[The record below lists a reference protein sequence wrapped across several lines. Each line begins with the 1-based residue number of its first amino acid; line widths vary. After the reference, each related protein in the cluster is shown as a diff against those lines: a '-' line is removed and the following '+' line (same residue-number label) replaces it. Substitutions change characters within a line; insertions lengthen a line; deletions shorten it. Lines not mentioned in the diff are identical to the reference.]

1 MKLCFYRNIKSYF
14 IALLFLSYSLI
25 FCEQDQES
33 HFNTHTVFHEDNEK
47 TVTYEH
53 CGSNDQG
60 DYLFSATFE
69 HTNYDTCQNVICSD
83 VSLNYQSDENVQTP
97 EQETLNNSSSDWND
111 CHDQT
116 SDADQFDFNEIFN
129 KQNENNSP
137 IDFHQNYD
145 DHQYQ
150 NQRSFIY
157 VWCKA
162 IKEDCLGSSKKTLQ
176 TRENQLQK
184 QKDQKKKETE
194 QLQQQDVKSELQQAY
209 DQHQLSLES
218 SDNKDFLQ
226 IVQQRN
232 EPFDQ
237 SLKKPTHCTN
247 QNFVLKNSTIG
258 FMQANNIDHHQFTQ
272 LHGLPIQHHV
282 TQELITNLNFFADIA
297 DENFTNQQ
305 LHSLIQSGV
314 LVTNMA
320 QNYNQASQFCDAIS
334 STNCSHGL
342 VHYLQGMMVSGHNR
356 CQKLLTSL
364 TFFNSEI
371 AKYTI
376 AVARGVSIGIVSSE
390 FIDILIA
397 GLGKGASIIAPQLT
411 SLIYSGAT
419 SIIVPIALTVGT
431 LCAAGIIIEGSRLG
445 YLYGTNQLDNVAIEL
460 DRIKSFAHQLYS
472 FDQAP
477 EKHVENIA
485 MLSTTLVWPWQKQ
498 AIFEHL
504 MGVQKVTC
512 NLLVDAKNIVQH
524 TKKVTQ
530 NQLHHALEYVKNSEL
545 QHFDILYKKIF
556 NEHIFDFVPKN
567 QSGLVPAGMH
577 GFIDPADKAML
588 SHVMKTTGSTTRGH
602 GTKIA
607 GKQMGSLV
615 TTNCSQDAML
625 AVNNMI
631 ESAVLSDKSI
641 KMFESLYEYLVI
653 DRLVDGLAEIQ
664 GVRQINDFRTIT
676 KNFTDISQLTP
687 HEVLYLNACNWFHPH
702 FIEINELVKK
712 ENLCITVDGQDIK
725 IDSFGL
731 FHSLLGD
738 MKPGKLETSRRG
750 GHVFFPELKL
760 QTHVLE
766 DFKELDNGFFSL
778 SVKHIKDS
786 KTGDPKTFF
795 PFGKTPLECTQII
808 IDAIKNPKKIKSV
821 ESTMGNTVVEITNN
835 LNQTFKIC
843 IRSCIATFFR
853 IKG

>member
-1 MKLCFYRNIKSYF
+1 MKLCFYRNLKSYF

-194 QLQQQDVKSELQQAY
+194 QLQQQNVENELQQAY

-226 IVQQRN
+226 AVQQRN

-237 SLKKPTHCTN
+237 SLKNSAHCTN
-247 QNFVLKNSTIG
+247 QDFVLKNSTIG
-258 FMQANNIDHHQFTQ
+258 FMQAHNIDHHQFTQ

-282 TQELITNLNFFADIA
+282 TQELITNLNLFADIA
-297 DENFTNQQ
+297 DKKFANQQ
-305 LHSLIQSGV
+305 LYSLIQSGV
-314 LVTNMA
+314 LVTSMA
-320 QNYNQASQFCDAIS
+320 QDYNQKSQFCDAIS

-356 CQKLLTSL
+356 CHKLLTSL
-364 TFFNSEI
+364 TFFNGEI
-371 AKYTI
+371 AKYTV

-390 FIDILIA
+390 IIDIVIA

-411 SLIYSGAT
+411 SSIYSGAT
-419 SIIVPIALTVGT
+419 SVIVPIALTVGT
-431 LCAAGIIIEGSRLG
+431 LCATGIIIEGSHLG
-445 YLYGTNQLDNVAIEL
+445 YLYGTNQLDKVAIEL
-460 DRIKSFAHQLYS
+460 DRIKAFAHQLYS

-485 MLSTTLVWPWQKQ
+485 MLSTTVVWPWQKQ

-504 MGVQKVTC
+504 MGIQKVTC
-512 NLLVDAKNIVQH
+512 NLLIDAKNIVQH
-524 TKKVTQ
+524 TKKVTKI
-530 NQLHHALEYVKNSEL
+530 QLHHAFEYVKNSEL

-567 QSGLVPAGMH
+567 QSGLVPAGIH
-577 GFIDPADKAML
+577 GFIDPADKVML
-588 SHVMKTTGSTTRGH
+588 SHVMKTAGSTAGH
-602 GTKIA
+602 GTKFSAAKIA
-607 GKQMGSLV
+607 LTSDV
-615 TTNCSQDAML
+615 TSRFL
-625 AVNNMI
+625 ATDVGT
-631 ESAVLSDKSI
+631 
-641 KMFESLYEYLVI
+641 KMFESMTKDYEETIFRRIAKDYNKLLDNNSPQHVI
-653 DRLVDGLAEIQ
+653 DDFCKCHELSIVPKSITQDFEKLHTIFKDRYLGLEEFNSINQ
-664 GVRQINDFRTIT
+664 YLTMQVRHIFYPSLEPKLHKDFQSIRE
-676 KNFTDISQLTP
+676 FD
-687 HEVLYLNACNWFHPH
+687 LNGFHH
-702 FIEINELVKK
+702 DAYESLEK
-712 ENLCITVDGQDIK
+712 
-725 IDSFGL
+725 SGL
-731 FHSLLGD
+731 F
-738 MKPGKLETSRRG
+738 
-750 GHVFFPELKL
+750 
-760 QTHVLE
+760 THVDKIYGSTE
-766 DFKELDNGFFSL
+766 FGAEECFKAKINFGSEI
-778 SVKHIKDS
+778 VPQKE
-786 KTGDPKTFF
+786 KTFF
-795 PFGKTPLECTQII
+795 PSNWSREKTVQVIFEAAQNRVKVLDDTPSRKQFECEGPNNLIIEII
-808 IDAIKNPKKIKSV
+808 INSKNAIVSAYPSKKNFV
-821 ESTMGNTVVEITNN
+821 
-835 LNQTFKIC
+835 
-843 IRSCIATFFR
+843 
-853 IKG
+853 

>member
-14 IALLFLSYSLI
+14 IALLLLSYSLI

-69 HTNYDTCQNVICSD
+69 HTNCDTCQNVTCSD

-129 KQNENNSP
+129 KQNEYSAST
-137 IDFHQNYD
+137 DSQQNHD

-162 IKEDCLGSSKKTLQ
+162 IKEDCLGSSKKTLEARQ
-176 TRENQLQK
+176 NQLQK
-184 QKDQKKKETE
+184 QKDQKKKETK
-194 QLQQQDVKSELQQAY
+194 QLQQQDVESELQQAY
-209 DQHQLSLES
+209 DEHQLSSQSSES
-218 SDNKDFLQ
+218 EGFLQ
-226 IVQQRN
+226 AVQKRN
-232 EPFDQ
+232 KPFDQ
-237 SLKKPTHCTN
+237 SLKDPVHCTN
-247 QNFVLKNSTIG
+247 QDFVLKNSTIG
-258 FMQANNIDHHQFTQ
+258 FMQAHNIDHHQFTQ

-282 TQELITNLNFFADIA
+282 TQELITNLNLFVDIA
-297 DENFTNQQ
+297 DKKFANQQ
-305 LHSLIQSGV
+305 LYSLIQSGI
-314 LVTNMA
+314 LVTSMA
-320 QNYNQASQFCDAIS
+320 QNHNQASQFCDAIS

-364 TFFNSEI
+364 TFFNGEI
-371 AKYTI
+371 AKYTV
-376 AVARGVSIGIVSSE
+376 AVVRGVSIGIVSSE
-390 FIDILIA
+390 IIDIVIA

-445 YLYGTNQLDNVAIEL
+445 YLYGTNQLDKVAIEL

-485 MLSTTLVWPWQKQ
+485 MLSTTVVWPWQKQ

-504 MGVQKVTC
+504 MGMQKVTC
-512 NLLVDAKNIVQH
+512 NLLIDAKNIVQH

-530 NQLHHALEYVKNSEL
+530 NQLHHALKYVKNSEL

-556 NEHIFDFVPKN
+556 NEHVFDFVPKN
-567 QSGLVPAGMH
+567 QPGLVPAGMH

-602 GTKIA
+602 GTKFSADKIA
-607 GKQMGSLV
+607 LTSDGTSRF
-615 TTNCSQDAML
+615 L
-625 AVNNMI
+625 ATDI
-631 ESAVLSDKSI
+631 GTKI
-641 KMFESLYEYLVI
+641 FES
-653 DRLVDGLAEIQ
+653 
-664 GVRQINDFRTIT
+664 IT
-676 KNFTDISQLTP
+676 KDYERNIFNKAVKDYNKLLDNNTP
-687 HEVLYLNACNWFHPH
+687 QH
-702 FIEINELVKK
+702 I
-712 ENLCITVDGQDIK
+712 
-725 IDSFGL
+725 IDSFCKCHELSIVPKNINQDIEQLHTIFRDEYIGLEEFSSENVYLTMQMRHIFHPTLGVKLNKDFQSIREFYLNGFHHDEYSVLEKSGL
-731 FHSLLGD
+731 FTYVDKIYGNAQF
-738 MKPGKLETSRRG
+738 GAE
-750 GHVFFPELKL
+750 EC
-760 QTHVLE
+760 
-766 DFKELDNGFFSL
+766 FK
-778 SVKHIKDS
+778 IKINFGNEIVS
-786 KTGDPKTFF
+786 QKEKTFF
-795 PFGKTPLECTQII
+795 PSSWSREKTVQVIFEAAQNRIEEII
-808 IDAIKNPKKIKSV
+808 INNPAQRKFECI
-821 ESTMGNTVVEITNN
+821 GINN
-835 LNQTFKIC
+835 LIIEIMFNKQNVIISAYPSMKNF
-843 IRSCIATFFR
+843 
-853 IKG
+853 